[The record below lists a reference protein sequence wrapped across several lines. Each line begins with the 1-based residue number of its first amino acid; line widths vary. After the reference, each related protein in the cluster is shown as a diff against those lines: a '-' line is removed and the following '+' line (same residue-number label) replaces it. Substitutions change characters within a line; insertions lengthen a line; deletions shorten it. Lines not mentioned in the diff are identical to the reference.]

1 MRSAGLCLSF
11 RRAAD
16 LLPVSFMYLRYTL
29 HKDFWTIFELKIE
42 GDNALKICTH
52 CMDQTEVTN
61 DGRLETSIRDGENDV
76 KALEGHFPALSQL
89 KNRGD
94 HVKF

>member
-1 MRSAGLCLSF
+1 MLFRNKCSAC
-11 RRAAD
+11 
-16 LLPVSFMYLRYTL
+16 
-29 HKDFWTIFELKIE
+29 DFWTIFELKTD

-52 CMDQTEVTN
+52 CNDQIEVAN
-61 DGRLETSIRDGENDV
+61 DGQLVTCIRDGENDV
-76 KALEGHFPALSQL
+76 KALEGHFPVLSQL

>member
-1 MRSAGLCLSF
+1 MLFRNKCSAC
-11 RRAAD
+11 
-16 LLPVSFMYLRYTL
+16 
-29 HKDFWTIFELKIE
+29 DFWTIFELKTE

-52 CMDQTEVTN
+52 CMDQTSVPN
-61 DGRLETSIRDGENDV
+61 DGQLETCIRDGEKDV
-76 KALEGHFPALSQL
+76 KALEGHFPILSQL